1 MKTAKYLICNDI
13 LAKEDQPAEF
23 ILHTQH
29 PRFLAK
35 VEALEFEE
43 IENRPEKPFADILY
57 INQKGEMDIYRL
69 EIYESFERADDD
81 DILDELFPA
90 RDFYTE
96 YLQQMDKEDGNK
108 SGYPVKDFT
117 EELPGLQ
124 ILQGHGTWTVI
135 YNGVIAE
142 FDSEDGMNEFLEH
155 DLDIEPELLDKGII
169 NQFD

>member
-13 LAKEDQPAEF
+13 LAKEEQPAEF

-57 INQKGEMDIYRL
+57 INPKGEMDIYRL
-69 EIYESFERADDD
+69 ELYESFERADD

-96 YLQQMDKEDGNK
+96 YWQQMDKEDGN
-108 SGYPVKDFT
+108 
-117 EELPGLQ
+117 
-124 ILQGHGTWTVI
+124 
-135 YNGVIAE
+135 
-142 FDSEDGMNEFLEH
+142 
-155 DLDIEPELLDKGII
+155 
-169 NQFD
+169 